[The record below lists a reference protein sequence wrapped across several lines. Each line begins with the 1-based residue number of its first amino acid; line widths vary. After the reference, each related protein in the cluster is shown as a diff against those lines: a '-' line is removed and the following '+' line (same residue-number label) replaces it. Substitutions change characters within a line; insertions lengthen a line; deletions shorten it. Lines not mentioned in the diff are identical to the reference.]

1 MFSGISKLISQLT
14 EKETPEDADNIII
27 GSGSANRVTWPNL
40 VSALVNRA
48 IESLNTTNK
57 TISGAINEL
66 LGNSVKTAVGT
77 ATTQQV
83 YANTTYSISIPITV
97 PDGSTIIGASVYSDG
112 GVPLMYSVNGI
123 TNSVVQVYFRS
134 AIDASA
140 RTMRAIVFYR

>member
-14 EKETPEDADNIII
+14 EKEIPEDADNIII
-27 GSGSANRVTWPNL
+27 GSGSANRVTWTNL

-77 ATTQQV
+77 TTTQQI
-83 YANTTYSISIPITV
+83 YANTTYNISIPITV
-97 PDGSTIIGASVYSDG
+97 PDGSTIIGASVYSNG
-112 GVPLMYSVNGI
+112 GVPLMYSINSI
-123 TNSVVQVYFRS
+123 TNSAVQVYFRS